1 MIRRPIATP
10 AALAVL
16 SSLLASGALAQGAP
30 GGAAAGGGAP
40 QVPVATT
47 KVQRQDL
54 PVLLSGLG
62 LVVANKSIV
71 IHPRVD
77 GTVDQVAF
85 QEGQLVKAGDLLVQL
100 DPRPY
105 QAILDQVVAKRAS
118 DAANLANARNDL
130 ARYTQLASNQFAAQ
144 QQVDSQRATVAQLE
158 AAVRGDE
165 ANIAAAQLN
174 VEFCRI
180 TAPFD
185 GRVGL
190 RLTDPG
196 AFVRSADNTQ
206 AGLVN
211 LSQISP
217 ISMTFALP
225 QDQLPRV
232 MAAMRAAPA
241 KVYATTP
248 DGSGRL
254 AEGTVVTVDNA
265 IDTTTGTI
273 KVKATFPNTDNKL
286 WPGQFVNASAQV
298 DVIKDAITVPTPVIQ
313 HGPVGLFVFVVK
325 PDSTVAVQPVEVSYE
340 NGKVSVVSKGLE
352 QDQVVVLNG
361 QSRLVNG
368 THVIATP
375 GA

>member
-30 GGAAAGGGAP
+30 GGAAAGGGTP

-325 PDSTVAVQPVEVSYE
+325 PDSTIAVQPVEVSYE

-361 QSRLVNG
+361 QSRLVAG

>member
-10 AALAVL
+10 AALVML

-30 GGAAAGGGAP
+30 GGGGAP

-225 QDQLPRV
+225 QDQLPKV

-248 DGSGRL
+248 DGGLRL

>member
-30 GGAAAGGGAP
+30 GGAAAGGGTP